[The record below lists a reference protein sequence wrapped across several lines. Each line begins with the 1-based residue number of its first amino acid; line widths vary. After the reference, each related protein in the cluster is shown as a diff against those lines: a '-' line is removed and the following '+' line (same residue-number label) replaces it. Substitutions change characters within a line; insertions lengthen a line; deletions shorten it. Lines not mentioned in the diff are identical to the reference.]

1 MMLGSNVSKAL
12 QQCTVDGCEIL
23 HHQKDVLNL
32 KNNGM
37 FTTYQLGISLA
48 HPQYHFLSTYG
59 NGMIP

>member
-1 MMLGSNVSKAL
+1 VN
-12 QQCTVDGCEIL
+12 GCEIL